1 MKEHIEQHLDSLAK
15 KVIKETSLE
24 SPSKD
29 FTSNIMAQLD
39 NISIESVTTYK
50 PLISKKVWFVFTIAI
65 LGGFIYTLIDGGLQ
79 SMGWFESID
88 LSVISNNKFVD
99 AASSITISKI
109 LMYAVALFGLFWFAQ
124 IGIIKNHLEKQLNY

>member
-1 MKEHIEQHLDSLAK
+1 MKEHIEQRLDSLAK